1 MPENNATRVEQA
13 LEWLQSGSQS
23 DAERALAILHNAVFG
38 FGMKV
43 CRNHQDAEDTAQETL
58 LRLARS
64 LTRFPNTRSLSVWLY
79 RVAKSQCLMSRRR
92 SKFAPKHMLT
102 LDELMP
108 EPGPDG
114 RSQVKSWASTPEE
127 DLLQGELRV
136 QLEKAIHDLPKA
148 YKLVLILRDMQG
160 LDTRDVAE
168 VMKISED
175 AVKMRLHRARAYVRN
190 AVDKYLRNT
199 GGAA

>member
-1 MPENNATRVEQA
+1 
-13 LEWLQSGSQS
+13 
-23 DAERALAILHNAVFG
+23 
-38 FGMKV
+38 
-43 CRNHQDAEDTAQETL
+43 TAQETL

-114 RSQVKSWASTPEE
+114 RPQVKSWASTPEE
-127 DLLQGELRV
+127 DLLQGELRI
-136 QLEKAIHDLPKA
+136 QLEEAIQALPKA
-148 YKLVLILRDMQG
+148 YKLVLVLRDMQG

-168 VMKISED
+168 VMEISED
-175 AVKMRLHRARAYVRN
+175 TVKMRLHRARAFVRN

-199 GGAA
+199 GGTA